1 MRVNECEQIN
11 TNNDQLN
18 IQQITIFC
26 SRKQYPV
33 PGKKGSYQGIDNDLH
48 RPSNFISI
56 ISELIQTI
64 DSVRADLIEGTET
77 VIFRNIQQSSVI
89 MAFNMQILELYGLS
103 PKGLLKFNKNVATEL
118 TLFSVLKSVQMKQT
132 F

>member
-1 MRVNECEQIN
+1 
-11 TNNDQLN
+11 
-18 IQQITIFC
+18 
-26 SRKQYPV
+26 
-33 PGKKGSYQGIDNDLH
+33 
-48 RPSNFISI
+48 
-56 ISELIQTI
+56 
-64 DSVRADLIEGTET
+64 
-77 VIFRNIQQSSVI
+77 

>member
-1 MRVNECEQIN
+1 MRVNECEEIN

-26 SRKQYPV
+26 SRKQYLI
-33 PGKKGSYQGIDNDLH
+33 PGKKGSYQEIDNDLH
-48 RPSNFISI
+48 RRSNFISI

-64 DSVRADLIEGTET
+64 DSVRDDLIEGTET

-89 MAFNMQILELYGLS
+89 MAFHMQILELYGLS
-103 PKGLLKFNKNVATEL
+103 PKGLLRFNKNVATKL
-118 TLFSVLKSVQMKQT
+118 TLFSVLKRVQIKQT

>member
-1 MRVNECEQIN
+1 MIN
-11 TNNDQLN
+11 L
-18 IQQITIFC
+18 IFNK
-26 SRKQYPV
+26 SPYFV
-33 PGKKGSYQGIDNDLH
+33 PGNNILSQVKKGSYQGIDNDLH

-56 ISELIQTI
+56 ILELIQTI
-64 DSVRADLIEGTET
+64 DSVRDDLIEGTET